1 MMATFAFLVCALWT
15 DVQGSTLVVRDQGIL
30 SDDISRVEDRFD
42 PSTPHAQAR
51 QRTLGSPEGRK
62 AKPPVEAGEMK
73 VEPQVKAAQQRI
85 FYDSMPSTDHA
96 QKESREVH
104 KESSTMKK
112 DEKRVDD
119 LQRLWGISV
128 FPSFRL
134 SGLIHENPSFQLYSP
149 HIIRI
154 LVFVYFVQLFFPWMR
169 LVGATKKDK
178 TRTKQKEDQDEA
190 TDRQM

>member
-1 MMATFAFLVCALWT
+1 MAPWAL
-15 DVQGSTLVVRDQGIL
+15 GSTTIGAKQLEPKGL
-30 SDDISRVEDRFD
+30 STWIFFR
-42 PSTPHAQAR
+42 
-51 QRTLGSPEGRK
+51 PE
-62 AKPPVEAGEMK
+62 
-73 VEPQVKAAQQRI
+73 
-85 FYDSMPSTDHA
+85 
-96 QKESREVH
+96 
-104 KESSTMKK
+104 MKK